1 MAGWCG
7 ELLSSPEATV
17 RTVLAASVGSLSPSV
32 AERASACIS
41 RLPPAD
47 GVEVICALHG
57 AALRFAEA
65 LEAACAGAAPA
76 EPAKLS
82 EEQLAAIFRGFVA
95 LHKPY
100 SQLESKGFSAECTRA
115 AKGFAP
121 AGSAKGAG
129 AAVIGEQLA
138 AGLAQ
143 VSPPISSRH
152 FAR

>member
-65 LEAACAGAAPA
+65 LEAACAGGAAA

-95 LHKPY
+95 LQRP
-100 SQLESKGFSAECTRA
+100 SPFEA
-115 AKGFAP
+115 APQGP
-121 AGSAKGAG
+121 AVAG
-129 AAVIGEQLA
+129 RRLRW
-138 AGLAQ
+138 
-143 VSPPISSRH
+143 VSH
-152 FAR
+152 LML

>member
-1 MAGWCG
+1 M
-7 ELLSSPEATV
+7 
-17 RTVLAASVGSLSPSV
+17 
-32 AERASACIS
+32 
-41 RLPPAD
+41 
-47 GVEVICALHG
+47 ICALHG
-57 AALRFAEA
+57 AALRFAKA
-65 LEAACAGAAPA
+65 LEAACAGGAAA

-115 AKGFAP
+115 ATGFAP

-143 VSPPISSRH
+143 VSPPIQPSFCTLTPWWTG
-152 FAR
+152 FAAE